1 MPPIT
6 AIAMVLKV
14 AASTEPMITAT
25 KLQYHFLLQYCIFT
39 CIHSIIS
46 VVIKLHN
53 FYDLLEG
60 EEKLMEGLGQGQ
72 VVSSRGRRPSRLL
85 KSQLFMGLSASSNC
99 SLHGNICSKL
109 QKYMA
114 LSKVALCKL
123 LIFLRMLN
131 ILMLFSITCT

>member
-1 MPPIT
+1 MLAMT

-25 KLQYHFLLQYCIFT
+25 KLQYHFLLQYCAFT

-46 VVIKLHN
+46 VVIKLLN
-53 FYDLLEG
+53 FYDHVEC

-72 VVSSRGRRPSRLL
+72 VVSSRGPRPTRLL

-99 SLHGNICSKL
+99 SWRGNICSKL
-109 QKYMA
+109 QKYTAM
-114 LSKVALCKL
+114 SKVALCTL
-123 LIFLRMLN
+123 LIFLRILN
-131 ILMLFSITCT
+131 ILM